1 MNRASVEKMIG
12 KTFADSLDEVIL
24 TLGDSEYTYTRR
36 DFIELLGC
44 ANFSAAPR
52 LERAL
57 KKLNITSP
65 RLLYKTDP
73 FSLVRLKGVGAA
85 TLYIAMCILDE
96 AHYDV
101 EDWWGWN
108 ETNKVKFSAFKHN
121 AIKRGAKV
129 GHE

>member
-1 MNRASVEKMIG
+1 MIG
-12 KTFADSLDEVIL
+12 KTFADNLDEIIL
-24 TLGDSEYTYTRR
+24 NVGMLTYTRR
-36 DFIELLGC
+36 DFIETLGC

-57 KKLNITSP
+57 KKLEITTANK
-65 RLLYKTDP
+65 LYKTDP

-85 TLYIAMCILDE
+85 TLYIAMCILDAAE
-96 AHYDV
+96 FDV

-121 AIKRGAKV
+121 AITRGRKA